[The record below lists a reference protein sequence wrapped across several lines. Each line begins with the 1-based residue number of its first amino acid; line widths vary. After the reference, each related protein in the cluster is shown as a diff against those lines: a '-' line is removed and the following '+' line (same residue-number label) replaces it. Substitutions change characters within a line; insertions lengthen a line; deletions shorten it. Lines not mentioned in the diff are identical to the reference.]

1 MKFSILYII
10 LFIISATGNFLSAE
24 HSHAEK
30 SDSVE
35 KTLEKAREY
44 FDYGK
49 EEESLKLYLSVLKDH
64 PENYEALWNTSFI
77 YTRKGRQQ
85 TTYKEQMV
93 FYEIAKDFARLT
105 IDAHPD
111 KPRSYYVYAVASAGL
126 ADDMPNSSERI
137 KLSWNIIEYA
147 EKALQ
152 MDPSYAPAWHLIGLW
167 NSNIANISR
176 TERFAA
182 RVVYGSLPEGAT
194 NAKAEHFLKKA
205 VELDPSAIIF
215 KLDLA
220 QHYQENGQEKKAKPL
235 LESIFTMQADS
246 QYDKLNMAEA
256 RERYNQLR

>member
-1 MKFSILYII
+1 MKLSILYII
-10 LFIISATGNFLSAE
+10 LFSISGAGNSLWAE
-24 HSHAEK
+24 HSHVVK

-35 KTLEKAREY
+35 ETLEKAREY

-77 YTRKGRQQ
+77 NTRKGRQQ
-85 TTYKEQMV
+85 ATYKEQMV

-137 KLSWNIIEYA
+137 KLSWDIIEYA

-152 MDPSYAPAWHLIGLW
+152 MDPAYPPAWHLIGLW

-182 RVVYGSLPEGAT
+182 RVVYGSLPKGAT
-194 NAKAEHFLKKA
+194 NAKAEHYLKRA
-205 VELDPSAIIF
+205 VELDPSAITF

-220 QHYQENGQEKKAKPL
+220 KHYQETGKKRKAISL
-235 LESIFTMQADS
+235 LESIIKMKANS
-246 QYDKLNMAEA
+246 QYDKLNMKDA
-256 RERYNQLR
+256 RVRYEQLR